1 MLGSIMRH
9 DIGCRQRGMG
19 LLALIFW
26 ALISVLVFIVVL
38 KLIPVYKE
46 NLAIKRTLSAMA
58 SDSVLQNREKWEIR
72 KLFNERAEIDD
83 ISSVNGADLE
93 VEEEDGKIV
102 LGIDYSVKAPLF
114 ANISLYINFT
124 ESSGK

>member
-1 MLGSIMRH
+1 MWR

-19 LLALIFW
+19 LLALMFW
-26 ALISVLVFIVVL
+26 ALISVFVFIVVL

-46 NLAIKRTLSAMA
+46 NLAIKTTLSTIA

-93 VEEEDGKIV
+93 IDKEDGKIV
-102 LGIDYSVKAPLF
+102 LGIAYSVKTSLF
-114 ANISLYINFT
+114 ANISLYINFN
-124 ESSGK
+124 ENSGK

>member
-1 MLGSIMRH
+1 MWH

-19 LLALIFW
+19 LLALMFW
-26 ALISVLVFIVVL
+26 ALISVFVFIVVL

-46 NLAIKRTLSAMA
+46 NLAIKTTLSAIA

-93 VEEEDGKIV
+93 IDKEDGKIV
-102 LGIDYSVKAPLF
+102 LGIAYSVKTPLF
-114 ANISLYINFT
+114 ANISLYINFN

>member
-1 MLGSIMRH
+1 
-9 DIGCRQRGMG
+9 
-19 LLALIFW
+19 
-26 ALISVLVFIVVL
+26 
-38 KLIPVYKE
+38 
-46 NLAIKRTLSAMA
+46 MA

>member
-1 MLGSIMRH
+1 MWR

-19 LLALIFW
+19 LLALMFW
-26 ALISVLVFIVVL
+26 ALISVFVFIVVL

-46 NLAIKRTLSAMA
+46 NLAIKTTLSAIA
-58 SDSVLQNREKWEIR
+58 SDSVLQNGEKWEIR

-93 VEEEDGKIV
+93 IDKEDGKIV
-102 LGIDYSVKAPLF
+102 LGIAYSVKTPLF
-114 ANISLYINFT
+114 ANISLYINFN

>member
-1 MLGSIMRH
+1 MWR

-19 LLALIFW
+19 LLALMFW
-26 ALISVLVFIVVL
+26 ALISVFVFIVVL

-46 NLAIKRTLSAMA
+46 NLAIKTTLSAIA
-58 SDSVLQNREKWEIR
+58 SDSVLQNREKWEIS

-93 VEEEDGKIV
+93 IDKEDGKIV
-102 LGIDYSVKAPLF
+102 LGIAYSVKTPLF
-114 ANISLYINFT
+114 ANISLYINFN

>member
-1 MLGSIMRH
+1 
-9 DIGCRQRGMG
+9 MG

-26 ALISVLVFIVVL
+26 ALISVFVFIVVL
-38 KLIPVYKE
+38 KLISVYKE
-46 NLAIKRTLSAMA
+46 NLAIKTILSAIA

-72 KLFNERAEIDD
+72 KLFNERAEIDY

-93 VEEEDGKIV
+93 IDKEDGKIV
-102 LGIDYSVKAPLF
+102 LGIAYSVKAPLF

>member
-1 MLGSIMRH
+1 MWRN
-9 DIGCRQRGMG
+9 IGCRQRGMG

-26 ALISVLVFIVVL
+26 ALISVFVFIVVL

-46 NLAIKRTLSAMA
+46 NLAIKTTLSVIA

-72 KLFNERAEIDD
+72 KLFNERAEIDY

-93 VEEEDGKIV
+93 IDKEDGKIV
-102 LGIDYSVKAPLF
+102 LGIAYSVKAPLF
-114 ANISLYINFT
+114 ANISLYINFN

>member
-1 MLGSIMRH
+1 MWRN
-9 DIGCRQRGMG
+9 IGCRQRGMG

-26 ALISVLVFIVVL
+26 ALISVFVFIVVL

-46 NLAIKRTLSAMA
+46 NLAIKTILSAIA

-72 KLFNERAEIDD
+72 KLFNERAEIDY

-93 VEEEDGKIV
+93 IDKEDGKIV
-102 LGIDYSVKAPLF
+102 LGIAYSVKAPLF
-114 ANISLYINFT
+114 ANISLYINFN